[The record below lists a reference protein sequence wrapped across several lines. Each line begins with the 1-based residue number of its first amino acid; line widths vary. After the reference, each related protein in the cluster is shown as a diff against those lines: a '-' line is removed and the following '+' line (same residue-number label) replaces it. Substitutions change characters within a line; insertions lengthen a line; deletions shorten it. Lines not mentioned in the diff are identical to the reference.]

1 MEIIKFACILRCV
14 RRKMEMLHQKSLLQT
29 TGTDPG
35 FFSSWDLP
43 LLPTP
48 DFFPVGIYLFLFT
61 PALFSC

>member
-1 MEIIKFACILRCV
+1 
-14 RRKMEMLHQKSLLQT
+14 MLHQKSLLQT

-43 LLPTP
+43 FLPTP
-48 DFFPVGIYLFLFT
+48 DFFPVGIYLLHFT

>member
-1 MEIIKFACILRCV
+1 
-14 RRKMEMLHQKSLLQT
+14 MLLLGGKCKCFIRNQLQT